1 MYENESIYTF
11 LLFLLLFDAG
21 SKSTSRRTDADG
33 PRSESDA
40 DECYLSKRRQ
50 ILVFL
55 LAADHPTPAVPAA
68 KGQTN
73 FSPMP

>member
-21 SKSTSRRTDADG
+21 SKSTSRRTDG
-33 PRSESDA
+33 PLSESDA
-40 DECYLSKRRQ
+40 DGCYLSKRRQ